1 MYSIVRLII
10 IALMIT
16 YFIGCIFYYISN
28 EVAGNFIPETSTA
41 AAAAAVSAIPGARM
55 LNTNVELDKIEKQF
69 LNESKNVT
77 EIREEIVLEEEALG
91 GTFVRVNF

>member
-28 EVAGNFIPETSTA
+28 ELASNFIKESMPDASINTS
-41 AAAAAVSAIPGARM
+41 SLRL
-55 LNTNVELDKIEKQF
+55 LNTNPNITKI
-69 LNESKNVT
+69 
-77 EIREEIVLEEEALG
+77 
-91 GTFVRVNF
+91 